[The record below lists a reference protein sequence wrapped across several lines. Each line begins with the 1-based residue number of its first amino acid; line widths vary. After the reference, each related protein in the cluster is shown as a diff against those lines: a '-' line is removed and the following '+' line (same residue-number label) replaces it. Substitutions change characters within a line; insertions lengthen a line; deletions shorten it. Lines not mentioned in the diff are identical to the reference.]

1 MDQVFSLDL
10 SLKQIKALILQHRR
24 SLTYVVQLNIFQR
37 YDGVKV
43 I

>member
-10 SLKQIKALILQHRR
+10 SLKQIKALISQHRR
-24 SLTYVVQLNIFQR
+24 SLTYVVQLNIFQL